1 MDRTGYRVRSSEG
14 ATVRLAAAATALA
27 VVLGVT
33 ACSGTGTGGTPS
45 APPTTAAPS
54 TASPTPS
61 PPPTTAGPT
70 SSSVDSATP
79 DASSSTPVAIA
90 PITGYGA
97 TLAVWAAHHTA
108 DERFDPGAMWDP
120 TPGWGPDEAHNDKFN
135 TTVVTAERV
144 LRYDMYLP
152 RAGVAAATAI
162 TLATATLPKDAVI
175 LWRRQLT
182 TCYAVQLT
190 SASLG
195 KVLAGAPFAN
205 PQGQVQLQLRSGAAP
220 TTVFD
225 PARVTTVLVRPSLAS
240 TPADFPGC

>member
-1 MDRTGYRVRSSEG
+1 M
-14 ATVRLAAAATALA
+14 RLAAAGTALA
-27 VVLGVT
+27 VVLVAT
-33 ACSGTGTGGTPS
+33 ACSSGGSGTPS
-45 APPTTAAPS
+45 SPPTTAAPS
-54 TASPTPS
+54 TTSPTPS
-61 PPPTTAGPT
+61 PPPTTASPT
-70 SSSVDSATP
+70 ASSVDSATP
-79 DASSSTPVAIA
+79 DPSASTPAPTA

-135 TTVVTAERV
+135 NTVVTAERV

-175 LWRRQLT
+175 VWRRQLT
-182 TCYAVQLT
+182 ACYAVQLS

-195 KVLAGAPFAN
+195 KVLAGAPFSN
-205 PQGQVQLQLRSGAAP
+205 PQGQVQLQLRSGTQPTAA
-220 TTVFD
+220 FD
-225 PARVTTVLVRPSLAS
+225 PARVTTVLVRPTVAS
-240 TPADFPGC
+240 TPADFAGC